1 MKQITVKM
9 NRGERVHPA
18 ARPGYHYANGPPALL
33 NSEDITLVTSMK
45 VLFVRY

>member
-1 MKQITVKM
+1 MKEIFVKM

-33 NSEDITLVTSMK
+33 YCVDIPLVTSMK